1 MRANLPA
8 TTLLGALAGLLA
20 GALIAILVVVV
31 LDDDEEGLD
40 EQTVEG
46 IVTTAVNDAFEQRD
60 QGLSDAVARVL
71 PSIVI
76 VDAESLAER
85 DEDGNL
91 VSRVSLGSGITLDAE
106 GFVLTNEHVIR
117 GAQTITVILP
127 DQTRHEAELVGHD
140 APFTD
145 VAVLKIVARG
155 QRPPRFGSSA
165 ALDLGDAVFTL
176 GNPLSGAR
184 PTVTLGIVS
193 DPDASFPRD
202 NFVQE
207 HLIQT
212 DAALNQGNSGGA
224 LVNIAGEIV
233 GLTTTV
239 VRQTDDG
246 SFVDG
251 VAFALQM
258 DIVLPIARAI
268 ARDGRFP
275 RPDFG
280 VLDVRSLGPLAA
292 SQLGLPVE
300 DGAFLLEITREGVF
314 GLAGLRPGDLVVRMN
329 GVAIPRDQPYLP
341 VLRQLQPNQAV
352 EVVYLA
358 QGTEPEEALLLTPEV
373 RRR

>member
-1 MRANLPA
+1 
-8 TTLLGALAGLLA
+8 
-20 GALIAILVVVV
+20 VV
-31 LDDDEEGLD
+31 G
-40 EQTVEG
+40 
-46 IVTTAVNDAFEQRD
+46 
-60 QGLSDAVARVL
+60 VL

-76 VDAESLAER
+76 VDAESAAER

-91 VSRVSLGSGITLDAE
+91 ISKVSLGSGIILDAE

-117 GAQTITVILP
+117 GAETIMVILA
-127 DQTRHEAELVGHD
+127 DQSRHEAELVGHD

-145 VAVLKIVARG
+145 IAVLRITPTG
-155 QRPPRFGSSA
+155 QRAPRFGSSA
-165 ALDLGDAVFTL
+165 ALDLGDAVFTA
-176 GNPLSGAR
+176 GNPLLGVR

-224 LVNIAGEIV
+224 LVNLAGEIV

-275 RPDFG
+275 RADFG
-280 VLDVRSLGPLAA
+280 VLDVRSLNPLVAG
-292 SQLGLPVE
+292 QLGLSVDE
-300 DGAFLLEITREGVF
+300 GAFLVEITREGVF
-314 GLAGLRPGDLVVRMN
+314 GLAGLRPGDIVVSMN
-329 GVAIPRDQPYLP
+329 GMAITRDQPYLNA
-341 VLRQLQPNQAV
+341 LRQLQPNQAV

-358 QGTEPEEALLLTPEV
+358 LGMEPQESLILTPEV

>member
-1 MRANLPA
+1 MRATLPA
-8 TTLLGALAGLLA
+8 TTLLGALAGLVA
-20 GALIAILVVVV
+20 GALIAIPVVVV
-31 LDDDEEGLD
+31 LDDDGLD

-60 QGLSDAVARVL
+60 QVLSDAVVRVL

-85 DEDGNL
+85 DEEGNL
-91 VSRVSLGSGITLDAE
+91 VSRVSLGSGIILDAE

-117 GAQTITVILP
+117 GAETITVILP
-127 DQTRHEAELVGHD
+127 DKTRHEAELVGHD

-145 VAVLKIVARG
+145 LAVLQIAPSG
-155 QRPPRFGSSA
+155 QRAPRFGSSA
-165 ALDLGDAVFTL
+165 ALNLGDAVFTL
-176 GNPLSGAR
+176 GNPLFGSR

-193 DPDASFPRD
+193 DPDTSFPRE

-268 ARDGRFP
+268 ARDGGFP
-275 RPDFG
+275 RADFG
-280 VLDVRSLGPLAA
+280 VLDVRSLGLLAA
-292 SQLGLPVE
+292 GQLGLQVE

-314 GLAGLRPGDLVVRMN
+314 GLAGLRPGDIVVSMN
-329 GVAIPRDQPYLP
+329 GLAITRDQPYLN

-358 QGTEPEEALLLTPEV
+358 QGMQPEEALLLTPEV

>member
-20 GALIAILVVVV
+20 GALIVILVVVV
-31 LDDDEEGLD
+31 LDDDELD

-46 IVTTAVNDAFEQRD
+46 IVTTAVNDALEQRD
-60 QGLSDAVARVL
+60 QALSDAVARVL

-76 VDAESLAER
+76 VDAEATAER

-91 VSRVSLGSGITLDAE
+91 ISPVSVGSGIILDAE

-117 GAQTITVILP
+117 GAETITVILP
-127 DQTRHEAELVGHD
+127 DKTRHEAELVGHD

-145 VAVLKIVARG
+145 VAVLQIGAG
-155 QRPPRFGSSA
+155 QRAPRFGSSA

-176 GNPLSGAR
+176 GNPLLGER

-224 LVNIAGEIV
+224 LVNLAGEIV

-246 SFVDG
+246 GFVDG

-268 ARDGRFP
+268 ARDGGFP

-280 VLDVRSLGPLAA
+280 VLDVRSLGPLVAA
-292 SQLGLPVE
+292 QLGLPVDE
-300 DGAFLLEITREGVF
+300 GAFLLEITRDGVF
-314 GLAGLRPGDLVVRMN
+314 GLAGLRPGDIVVSMN
-329 GVAIPRDQPYLP
+329 GVAITRDQPYLN
-341 VLRQLQPNQAV
+341 VLRQLQPDQAV
-352 EVVYLA
+352 EVVYLV
-358 QGTEPEEALLLTPEV
+358 QGMEPRESLVLTPEV
-373 RRR
+373 WRR